1 VAENNVAQSENDD
14 KKETTVASVT
24 TAQLIPKEEMV
35 KTETVVE
42 TKTGEMPVVF
52 TQFTASSWLIV
63 RAVLITLLII
73 YIAGLFTSLFVLL
86 EQLLFLLV
94 LSVSFAYLMQPLIG
108 IVNVFYERIRGGGK
122 AMPRALSIAVSYLIL
137 FSVLGIGI
145 AAIAP
150 LAAEQGREF
159 SEKLPGYATTVQEKF
174 NSTSTSYRYRLPKS
188 LQDSIT
194 EKLTAFAGNVGERV
208 TGTLGEFVIA
218 LVYYLPWLVLV
229 PILAFFFL
237 KDINL
242 FRVSLLRL
250 LPHGDWRTRIEAVLD
265 DFNKTLAAYARA
277 QLISCVLIGLLCT
290 AGFYLI
296 GLNYAI
302 LLGILAGILEFIPLI
317 GPLTV
322 AIIVALTASFSNNP
336 WVALYAIIF
345 LIVLRICQDYVIY
358 PRIIREGI
366 HLHPLAIIL
375 SVLAGEQLAG
385 IAGVFISI
393 PLVALS
399 TVLYKHIL
407 EHTGATGLLSGWL
420 APQQNPVDETTADVA
435 ATAK

>member
-1 VAENNVAQSENDD
+1 VAENND
-14 KKETTVASVT
+14 KKETSTSAT
-24 TAQLIPKEEMV
+24 TQLIPREELV

-73 YIAGLFTSLFVLL
+73 YVAGLVTSLFVLL
-86 EQLLFLLV
+86 EQLLFLLI

-108 IVNVFYERIRGGGK
+108 LVSGFYEKIRGGGK
-122 AMPRALSIAVSYLIL
+122 AMPRALSIAISYLIV
-137 FSVLGIGI
+137 FSILGIGI

-159 SEKLPGYATTVQEKF
+159 SENLPGYATTVQEKF
-174 NSTSTSYRYRLPKS
+174 NSVSTSYRYRLPKS

-194 EKLTAFAGNVGERV
+194 ERLTTFAGNVGERV
-208 TGTLGEFVIA
+208 TGTLGELFIA

-250 LPHGDWRTRIEAVLD
+250 LPHGNWRTRIEAVLD

-302 LLGILAGILEFIPLI
+302 LLGILAGIFEFIPLI

-322 AIIVALTASFSNNP
+322 AVIVALTASFSDNP

-375 SVLAGEQLAG
+375 SVLVGEQLAG

-393 PLVALS
+393 PVMALS

-407 EHTGATGLLSGWL
+407 DHVGATGLVSGWL
-420 APQQNPVDETTADVA
+420 APQENPVDETATTTDAIA
-435 ATAK
+435 TTATAK